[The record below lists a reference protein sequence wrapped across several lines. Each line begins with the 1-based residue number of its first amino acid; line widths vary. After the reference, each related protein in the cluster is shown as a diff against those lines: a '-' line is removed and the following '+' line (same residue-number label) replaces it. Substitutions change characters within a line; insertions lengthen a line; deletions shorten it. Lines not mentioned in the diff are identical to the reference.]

1 MSLDFSESQ
10 IQRYARH
17 ILLPQVGGQ
26 GQEKLL
32 NSKVLVIGAGGLG
45 SPVLMYLAA
54 AGVGTIGIV
63 DDDVVD
69 LSNLQRQIIH
79 TTASVGSAK
88 VESAAQTLKA
98 INPDVTVV
106 QHKYRLNVEN
116 ALDLMADYDLV
127 TDGSDNFATRFLVND
142 AAYFSK
148 TPLVS
153 GAILRFDGQV
163 ATFKNFPGGHQEGP
177 CYRCIFREP
186 PPPGQI
192 PSCSEAGVLGVL
204 CGTVG
209 SLQATEIIKELL
221 GIGETLSGQLLIY
234 DALGTQFRTIKVK
247 RDPGCPLCG
256 ETPTILDLSIHNNPT
271 AEACRAEEYRG

>member
-1 MSLDFSESQ
+1 MSLDFSEDQ

-26 GQEKLL
+26 GQQKLL
-32 NSKVLVIGAGGLG
+32 DAKVLVIGAGGLG

-54 AGVGTIGIV
+54 AGVGTLGII

-69 LSNLQRQIIH
+69 LSNLQRQIVH
-79 TTASVGSAK
+79 TTERIGVSK
-88 VESAAQTLKA
+88 VESAATALRA
-98 INPDVTVV
+98 INPDINLVLHNDRITPA
-106 QHKYRLNVEN
+106 N
-116 ALDLMADYDLV
+116 AMDLLACYDLV

-153 GAILRFDGQV
+153 GAILRFDGQIS
-163 ATFKNFPGGHQEGP
+163 TFKNFPGGDEAGP

-192 PSCSEAGVLGVL
+192 PSCSEAGVLGAL

-209 SLQATEIIKELL
+209 SLQATEILKELL
-221 GIGETLSGQLLIY
+221 GIGESLSGSLLIY
-234 DALGTQFRTIKVK
+234 DALATQFRSIKVK

-256 ETPTILDLSIHNNPT
+256 DHPTITGLSVHDQKS
-271 AEACRAEEYRG
+271 AGACHG

>member
-1 MSLDFSESQ
+1 MSVDFTEDQ

-17 ILLPQVGGQ
+17 ILLPDVGGQ

-32 NSKVLVIGAGGLG
+32 ESKVLVIGAGGLG

-54 AGVGTIGIV
+54 AGVGTIGVI
-63 DDDVVD
+63 DDDQVE
-69 LSNLQRQIIH
+69 LSNLQRQIVH
-79 TTASVGSAK
+79 ATDSVGVDK
-88 VESAAQTLKA
+88 VESAAKTLRA
-98 INPDVTVV
+98 INPDVNVV
-106 QHKYRLNVEN
+106 TYKDRFGTAN
-116 ALDLMADYDLV
+116 ALDLIGDYDLV

-142 AAYFSK
+142 AAYFARR
-148 TPLVS
+148 PLVT
-153 GAILRFDGQV
+153 GAILRFDGQL
-163 ATFKNFPGGHQEGP
+163 ATFKNFPGGHEDGP

-192 PSCSEAGVLGVL
+192 PTCSEAGVLGAL

-221 GIGETLSGQLLIY
+221 GIGESMSGQLLVY
-234 DALGTQFRTIKVK
+234 DALATQFRRIKVK

-256 ETPTILDLSIHNNPT
+256 EAPTITDLSIHDPN
-271 AEACRAEEYRG
+271 ADLGCHG

>member
-1 MSLDFSESQ
+1 MSLDFSEEQ

-54 AGVGTIGIV
+54 AGVGTIGVI
-63 DDDVVD
+63 DDDQVE
-69 LSNLQRQIIH
+69 LSNLQRQIAH
-79 TTASVGSAK
+79 TTESVGTAK
-88 VESAAQTLKA
+88 VDSAARTLKA
-98 INPDVTVV
+98 INPDV
-106 QHKYRLNVEN
+106 NVITYKERFGPAN
-116 ALDLMADYDLV
+116 AMELISAYDLV

-142 AAYFSK
+142 AAYFARR
-148 TPLVS
+148 PLVT

-163 ATFKNFPGGHQEGP
+163 ATFKNFPGGAHEDGP
-177 CYRCIFREP
+177 CYRCIFREA
-186 PPPGQI
+186 PPPGQV
-192 PSCSEAGVLGVL
+192 PTCSEAGVLGAL

-209 SLQATEIIKELL
+209 SLQSTEILKELL
-221 GIGETLSGQLLIY
+221 GIGDSLSGALLVY
-234 DALGTQFRTIKVK
+234 DALATQFRRISVK

-256 ETPTILDLSIHNNPT
+256 DAPTITDLSAHAKELET
-271 AEACRAEEYRG
+271 GCHG